1 MKHQVQPENREPSEE
16 RSVSYHT
23 LELGHRQVV
32 LEVPQHQQDL
42 QESGQETVSVQLN
55 DRRGTKEGA

>member
-16 RSVSYHT
+16 RSVSYHM

-42 QESGQETVSVQLN
+42 QESGDGFGPAQRQERN
-55 DRRGTKEGA
+55 

>member
-1 MKHQVQPENREPSEE
+1 MKHQVQPENGEPSEE

-42 QESGQETVSVQLN
+42 QESGDGFGPAQRQERN
-55 DRRGTKEGA
+55 